1 MNILMV
7 YPESPLTFW
16 SFKHALKFVLKKS
29 SEPPLGL
36 LTIAAMLPHEW
47 NKKLIDLNVTKLKDK
62 DILWADYV
70 FLSGMDV
77 HRESFN
83 RIVEQSRKF
92 GKKVVAGGPMCTMDY
107 KSIKGVDHFIL
118 NEAEITLPE
127 FIKDLKNG
135 NPGHIYT
142 SASFPDISKTPVPEW
157 QLLDIKKY
165 ASMNI
170 QYSRGC
176 PFNCEFCSIAL
187 LNGYKV
193 RTKNS
198 VQFIAELQSLYDFG
212 WRGSVFIVDDNFIGN
227 RSKLKKEML
236 PALIDWS
243 EKHKYPFSF
252 ITEVSINLADD
263 DELIDL
269 MVRAGFNSAFIG
281 IETPNDESLAECGK
295 SQNQHRNTLESI
307 KKLHKKGI
315 AVSGG
320 FIVGFDHDTSSIFE
334 KQIRFIQNSG
344 IVTAMVGLLNA
355 PIGTRLFNR
364 LKSENRITQ
373 NRITGN
379 NMDTLIN
386 FIPKMNYQKLVE
398 GYKKIVTTIYSPKE
412 YFERVRTFLNTYSPQ
427 GNSAGLSLIHIFAF
441 FKAVW
446 KLGLV
451 ERGRRFFW
459 KLMFITVFKYPK
471 KLSKAVTMAIYGYHF
486 RRIAD
491 KI

>member
-7 YPESPLTFW
+7 YPESPVTFW

-62 DILWADYV
+62 DIIWADYV

-127 FIKDLKNG
+127 FVKDLKNEK
-135 NPGHIYT
+135 PRHIYT

-165 ASMNI
+165 ASMSI

-187 LNGYKV
+187 LNGHKV

-212 WRGSVFIVDDNFIGN
+212 WRGGVFIVDDNFIGN
-227 RSKLKKEML
+227 RSKLKEEML

-263 DELIDL
+263 DELVDL
-269 MVRAGFNSAFIG
+269 MVRAGFDSAFIG

-295 SQNQHRNTLESI
+295 SQNQHRNTLESV
-307 KKLHKKGI
+307 KKLQEKGI

-355 PIGTRLFNR
+355 PVGTRLFNR
-364 LKSENRITQ
+364 LKSENRITES
-373 NRITGN
+373 RITGN
-379 NMDTLIN
+379 NMDTFIN

-412 YFERVRTFLNTYSPQ
+412 YFERVRTFLNTYSPK
-427 GNSAGLSLIHIFAF
+427 GNSTGLSLIHIFAF

-446 KLGLV
+446 KLGFL

-459 KLMFITVFKYPK
+459 KLIFITIFKYPK